1 MKMQRAVLTIVMV
14 GAAGLL
20 QTSSGAPPQT
30 GAGSAASV
38 MKSAQRV
45 KAKAKA
51 PAEQK
56 PAAAKKASPE
66 MAKGKAG
73 VRRDPFVSPVRE
85 GGVQAMVTCTGGGK
99 RCLQIP
105 ELVLRGVVKAPDGFI
120 ALVAIPAQGQ
130 ASERAY
136 FLRAN
141 DAVFNGYV
149 LRITGNSIVFKENV
163 IDKLGHVSDHE
174 VVKSIASGPEKG
186 A

>member
-20 QTSSGAPPQT
+20 QASSGAPPQT

-38 MKSAQRV
+38 MKCAQR
-45 KAKAKA
+45 AELKA

-85 GGVQAMVTCTGGGK
+85 GGVEAAVTCTGGGK

-105 ELVLRGVVKAPDGFI
+105 ELVLRGVVKSPDGYI
-120 ALVAIPAQGQ
+120 ALVAIPAPGQ

-149 LRITGNSIVFKENV
+149 
-163 IDKLGHVSDHE
+163 
-174 VVKSIASGPEKG
+174 
-186 A
+186 

>member
-1 MKMQRAVLTIVMV
+1 MKMQRAVLTMVMV

-20 QTSSGAPPQT
+20 QASSGAPPQT
-30 GAGSAASV
+30 GAGNAAQV
-38 MKSAQRV
+38 MKSAQQV
-45 KAKAKA
+45 KAKA
-51 PAEQK
+51 PAQPK
-56 PAAAKKASPE
+56 AAAAKKASPE
-66 MAKGKAG
+66 MAKGKG

-105 ELVLRGVVKAPDGFI
+105 ELVLRGVVKSPDGYI

-136 FLRAN
+136 FLRPN

-149 LRITGNSIVFKENV
+149 LRITGTSIVFKENV
-163 IDKLGHVSDHE
+163 VDKFGHVSDHE